1 MSSSILGYKKTI
13 ASSFGAVSL
22 LHHLFGGNTCNER
35 PYGEVNMTKTPVN
48 CYMTLKIE
56 PLSLLSLQK
65 P

>member
-22 LHHLFGGNTCNER
+22 LHHLLGGNTCNER
-35 PYGEVNMTKTPVN
+35 PYGEVNMTKIPVN
-48 CYMTLKIE
+48 CYVTLKIE